1 MKLLFTL
8 LLTIAIFV
16 NVKGDF
22 SINPLLDYL
31 QESGYYQILAQIKYH
46 IGEDIAIDVCKDL
59 VKSIHCEEIIRIY
72 IPPGPSKINSK
83 KDKKPLSDGEK
94 LLNIIMENYDVLV
107 NEKGKDAVE
116 EYINKI
122 KIQYLAPKEE
132 D

>member
-46 IGEDIAIDVCKDL
+46 IGEDLAIDVCKD
-59 VKSIHCEEIIRIY
+59 
-72 IPPGPSKINSK
+72 
-83 KDKKPLSDGEK
+83 
-94 LLNIIMENYDVLV
+94 
-107 NEKGKDAVE
+107 
-116 EYINKI
+116 
-122 KIQYLAPKEE
+122 
-132 D
+132 

>member
-8 LLTIAIFV
+8 LLTIAIFI
-16 NVKGDF
+16 NAKGDF

-122 KIQYLAPKEE
+122 KIQYPAPKEE

>member
-46 IGEDIAIDVCKDL
+46 IGEDLAIDVCKDL
-59 VKSIHCEEIIRIY
+59 VASIHCEEIIRIY

-83 KDKKPLSDGEK
+83 RGIKPLSDEEI
-94 LLNIIMENYDVLV
+94 LLNIFMENYDILV
-107 NEKGKDAVE
+107 NEKGKDGAE

-122 KIQYLAPKEE
+122 KKEYPVPEKE